1 MDYGLAIE
9 GALSQGNIPEAARL
23 AEAALGAGLND
34 PLFCNLAAWKRE
46 ANGDFSGAEAML
58 QRALSHAPD
67 DPFTRIGL
75 GSLRRRQGRIDE
87 AIALLDAAVA
97 VLPDNSGAKLERAYA
112 FEDAGLL
119 ERAAEDYRKAVDLD
133 PQAAPAHAGLAS
145 VLSRLG
151 RVEQA
156 EEEAEIALGLDPANV
171 TALCALARCDL
182 EAGRPEAAILVLSA
196 LPDKTDISETDRII
210 ALGLLGD
217 AHDRLGQ
224 VEPAFAN
231 YSRAKALF
239 AGTDR
244 REKNSLSQ
252 RIFIENISHEIEAS
266 RSDDWLPGNPPR
278 GGGNHAFLI
287 GYPRSGTTLLESI
300 LAAAPGV
307 ETAEERPT
315 LHAADQA
322 FLAPSL
328 RLEDLKRLD
337 VVSMESFQTAYWDSV
352 RRLGI
357 DVGGKLFV
365 DMDPLKGIKL
375 PLIAKLFPTAR
386 IVMMR
391 RDPRDVVW
399 SCFHTNFAPSAAA
412 YEFTS
417 LENAARHYDALM
429 TLMERCFDKMSLKRI
444 EVRYEDLVRDF
455 DDVTRQLCAFLELEW
470 TEELRKFSRVAAT
483 RNITTA
489 SASQVRKGLYD
500 GSGQWKPYEA
510 RLAPILPILEPWIR
524 KFGYSA

>member
-1 MDYGLAIE
+1 MDYGLAIQ

-23 AEAALGAGLND
+23 AEAALDAGRVD
-34 PLFCNLAAWKRE
+34 PLCCNLVAWKRE
-46 ANGDFSGAEAML
+46 ADGDFVGAEAML
-58 QRALSHAPD
+58 QRALSQAPD
-67 DPFTRIGL
+67 DPFTLIGL

-87 AIALLDAAVA
+87 AIALLDAAIA
-97 VLPDNSGAKLERAYA
+97 ALPDNSGAKLERAYA
-112 FEDAGLL
+112 FDDAGLL
-119 ERAAEDYRKAVDLD
+119 ERAAEDYRKAAELD
-133 PQAAPAHAGLAS
+133 SHAAPAHAGLAS

-156 EEEAEIALGLDPANV
+156 VDEAEIALGLDPANA
-171 TALCALARCDL
+171 TALCARARCDI
-182 EAGRPEAAILVLSA
+182 EHGQPDAAILVLSA
-196 LPDKTDISETDRII
+196 LPDKAGISETERMI

-217 AHDRLGQ
+217 AHGRLGQ
-224 VEPAFAN
+224 IEPAFAC

-252 RIFIENISHEIEAS
+252 RTFIENISHEIETS
-266 RSDDWLPGNPPR
+266 RADEWLPGTPLR
-278 GGGNHAFLI
+278 DASNHAFLI
-287 GYPRSGTTLLESI
+287 GYPRSGTTLLESV

-315 LHAADQA
+315 LHAADLA

-328 RLEDLKRLD
+328 RFEDLKRLD
-337 VVSMESFQTAYWDSV
+337 AASVESFQTAYWDSV

-386 IVMMR
+386 IVVMR

-417 LENAARHYDALM
+417 LENTARHYDALM
-429 TLMERCFDKMSLKRI
+429 KLMERCFDKMSFQWI

-455 DDVTRQLCAFLELEW
+455 DDVTRRLCAFLELEW
-470 TEELRKFSRVAAT
+470 TEELRKFSRVAAG

-489 SASQVRKGLYD
+489 STSQVRKGLYD